1 MDIIRKNQIN
11 FAHLRYF
18 VLDEADKMLD
28 LNFTDELNTVLQS
41 VRCGEWVRIVYYN
54 KRKYTELIGAVD
66 MISEQLQ
73 ILSVQGTV
81 IPFRY
86 IKELNLYDI

>member
-1 MDIIRKNQIN
+1 
-11 FAHLRYF
+11 
-18 VLDEADKMLD
+18 
-28 LNFTDELNTVLQS
+28 
-41 VRCGEWVRIVYYN
+41 
-54 KRKYTELIGAVD
+54 

-73 ILSVQGTV
+73 ILSVQETV

>member
-1 MDIIRKNQIN
+1 
-11 FAHLRYF
+11 
-18 VLDEADKMLD
+18 
-28 LNFTDELNTVLQS
+28 
-41 VRCGEWVRIVYYN
+41 
-54 KRKYTELIGAVD
+54 